1 MMRFWKTYKPYI
13 LQVLLALAVG
23 GLSALVSGGMDGYD
37 TLIKPP
43 LSPPGWLFPVAWS
56 ILYVLMGIA
65 AGWIQSSGDKDRKYA
80 LIAYYVQLAVN
91 FLWSPIFF
99 GLGWIAFAAV
109 WLALLVVAVYGTK
122 SRFSAIT
129 PAAGWLLVP
138 YLLWCLFALYLNVGF
153 VILN

>member
-1 MMRFWKTYKPYI
+1 MGFWKTYKPYI

-23 GLSALVSGGMDGYD
+23 GLSALISGGMDSFESL
-37 TLIKPP
+37 TKPP

-65 AGWIQSSGDKDRKYA
+65 AGLIQTSGDRDSGVA
-80 LIAYYVQLAVN
+80 LTAYYVQLTVN

-99 GLGWIAFAAV
+99 GLGWIGFAAV
-109 WLALLVVAVYGTK
+109 WLALLLVAVYVTK

-138 YLLWCLFALYLNVGF
+138 YLLWCLFALYLNVGL

>member
-23 GLSALVSGGMDGYD
+23 GLSALVSGGMDGYG

-65 AGWIQSSGDKDRKYA
+65 AGWIQTSGDGDRKYA
-80 LIAYYVQLAVN
+80 LIAYYVQLAIN

-99 GLGWIAFAAV
+99 GLGWIQFAAV
-109 WLALLVVAVYGTK
+109 WLALLVVAVYVTK
-122 SRFSAIT
+122 SRFAAIT
-129 PAAGWLLVP
+129 SAAGWLLVP

>member
-1 MMRFWKTYKPYI
+1 MSLWQKYKPYI
-13 LQVLLALAVG
+13 LQVLLALGVG
-23 GLSALVSGGMDGYD
+23 GLSALISGGMDAFD

-65 AGWIQSSGDKDRKYA
+65 AGLVQTSGDRDSGAA
-80 LIAYYVQLAVN
+80 LTAYYVQLALN

-99 GLGWIAFAAV
+99 GLGWIGFAAV
-109 WLALLVVAVYGTK
+109 WLALLTVAVYVTK
-122 SRFSAIT
+122 RRFCAIS
-129 PAAGWLLVP
+129 PVAGWLLVP
-138 YLLWCLFALYLNVGF
+138 YLLWCLFALYLNLGF

>member
-1 MMRFWKTYKPYI
+1 MMFFRKYKPYV

-23 GLSALVSGGMDGYD
+23 GLSALLSGGMEGYD

-43 LSPPGWLFPVAWS
+43 LSPPGWLFPVVWS

-65 AGWIQSSGDKDRKYA
+65 AGLIQTSGDRDSKSS
-80 LIAYYVQLAVN
+80 LTVYYVQLAIN

-99 GLGWIAFAAV
+99 GLEWIGFAAV
-109 WLALLVVAVYGTK
+109 WLALLVVAVYATK
-122 SRFSAIT
+122 QRFSAISAT
-129 PAAGWLLVP
+129 AGWLLLP
-138 YLLWCLFALYLNVGF
+138 YLLWCVFALYLNLGF